1 MSFAS
6 TRGGRSPLVAAA
18 TAALALSALLA
29 PSAKADIIFY
39 GTPGGV
45 QPEENVLLSNNG
57 IAAMSLTGTT
67 NQTGT
72 QVIFTQPRDAEMIV
86 SPSSGQSRIASQ
98 DGVAFSSLRTTLATG
113 FSFTEFEANPIF
125 TTGGITFT
133 VGVREIDGTSSQ
145 TSFVSGNG
153 QSYFGIEAINGQRM
167 EWVDINVQNP
177 VGGTALSNVI
187 QDVRQIRI
195 GGVARTADVVPEP
208 GAVAFGVVMGGGLLG
223 MMARGRRRKGV
234 AAA

>member
-39 GTPGGV
+39 GSPGGV

-57 IAAMSLTGTT
+57 IADTELFGVT

-72 QVIFTQPRDAEMIV
+72 QVKFTQPRAPEMIV
-86 SPSSGQSRIASQ
+86 SPSSGQSRIAAA
-98 DGVAFSSLRTTLATG
+98 DGGAFTSLRTELATG
-113 FSFTEFEANPIF
+113 FSFTKFEANPIY
-125 TTGGITFT
+125 TGAGISFT
-133 VGVREIDGTSSQ
+133 VGVREIDNTLNQQ
-145 TSFVSGNG
+145 TFISGAG
-153 QSYFGIEAINGQRM
+153 QSYFGIEAINGQRIAY
-167 EWVDINVQNP
+167 VDINVLPAN
-177 VGGTALSNVI
+177 GRENVI

-195 GGVARTADVVPEP
+195 GGVARTVDVVPEP

-234 AAA
+234 ASA